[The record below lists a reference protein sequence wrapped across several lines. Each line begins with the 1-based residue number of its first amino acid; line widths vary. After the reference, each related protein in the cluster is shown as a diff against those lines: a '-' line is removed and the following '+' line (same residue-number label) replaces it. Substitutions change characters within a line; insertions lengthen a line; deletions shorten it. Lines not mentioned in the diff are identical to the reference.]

1 MPLEF
6 YTSATS
12 VAAGGSIGFH
22 VNNPGAGQADVN
34 VKLALERYAPT
45 GSVGYK
51 VSFAAGDHTITTPG
65 NAYEVGCNWLFFFND
80 TATTEI
86 YTLSLHDALP
96 IQRRATD
103 SVSHAPNS
111 SVPSPGAAS

>member
-12 VAAGGSIGFH
+12 VAAGGSIDFH

-34 VKLALERYAPT
+34 VKLAIERYAPT

-51 VSFAAGDHTITTPG
+51 VSFAARYPTWQ
-65 NAYEVGCNWLFFFND
+65 N
-80 TATTEI
+80 
-86 YTLSLHDALP
+86 
-96 IQRRATD
+96 
-103 SVSHAPNS
+103 
-111 SVPSPGAAS
+111 